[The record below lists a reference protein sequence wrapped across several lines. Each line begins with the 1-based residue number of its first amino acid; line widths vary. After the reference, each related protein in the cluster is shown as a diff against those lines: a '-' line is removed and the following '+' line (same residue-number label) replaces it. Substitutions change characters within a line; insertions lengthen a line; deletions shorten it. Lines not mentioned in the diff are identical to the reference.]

1 MGAQKNYFDGVG
13 MRFIGRVHIIFRTLW
28 ITIYFLQ
35 NLTSHWIV
43 DTFRS
48 FEKPPACSTAVNTLF
63 FPRNIL
69 VSSNKACKFSCS
81 LSLSLSFTC
90 ASNYICIYVTEHYDF
105 HRHIDSI
112 SAFSTNMSSL
122 RDYKPA
128 MAMLA
133 LQFSYAVVALS
144 TRAALLQGMN
154 PRVFVV
160 YRQAIATLFMAPM
173 AYLSRCVVNYF
184 SFIFVSTSNTLF
196 VRLIIFFPFSF
207 IFLLAA
213 ENTKA
218 AL

>member
-1 MGAQKNYFDGVG
+1 MDYYLFSTKSDQPLDSGY
-13 MRFIGRVHIIFRTLW
+13 ISIIRRSLQPVQRLSTL
-28 ITIYFLQ
+28 
-35 NLTSHWIV
+35 
-43 DTFRS
+43 
-48 FEKPPACSTAVNTLF
+48 CF
-63 FPRNIL
+63 FPGTSLSALTRL
-69 VSSNKACKFSCS
+69 VNFHVLS

-196 VRLIIFFPFSF
+196 VRLIIFSL
-207 IFLLAA
+207 FLLFFC
-213 ENTKA
+213 
-218 AL
+218 

>member
-48 FEKPPACSTAVNTLF
+48 FEEASSLFNGCQHFVFSF

-81 LSLSLSFTC
+81 LSLFLCLSFTC

-196 VRLIIFFPFSF
+196 VRLIIFSL
-207 IFLLAA
+207 FLLFFC
-213 ENTKA
+213 
-218 AL
+218 

>member
-1 MGAQKNYFDGVG
+1 MF
-13 MRFIGRVHIIFRTLW
+13 
-28 ITIYFLQ
+28 
-35 NLTSHWIV
+35 
-43 DTFRS
+43 
-48 FEKPPACSTAVNTLF
+48 
-63 FPRNIL
+63 
-69 VSSNKACKFSCS
+69 S

-112 SAFSTNMSSL
+112 SAFSTNMNSL

-196 VRLIIFFPFSF
+196 VRLIIFSL
-207 IFLLAA
+207 FLLFFC
-213 ENTKA
+213 
-218 AL
+218 

>member
-48 FEKPPACSTAVNTLF
+48 FEEASSLFNGCQHFVF
-63 FPRNIL
+63 FPGTSLSALTRL
-69 VSSNKACKFSCS
+69 VNFHVLS

-196 VRLIIFFPFSF
+196 VRLIIFSL
-207 IFLLAA
+207 FLLFFC
-213 ENTKA
+213 
-218 AL
+218 